1 MKVQRRV
8 FFLYSSPP
16 LQVEN
21 LSGEAFRDDIK
32 DMKLKLM
39 YEFGI
44 SSRGEGDFF
53 QVCKRIYAPEKV
65 TVKHMRKKYG
75 RGSRKLATNSMNQYS
90 LKKTFRPQGAN
101 IRHQSMG
108 E

>member
-1 MKVQRRV
+1 M
-8 FFLYSSPP
+8 YSSAIPPP

-21 LSGEAFRDDIK
+21 LSGEAFRDDTK

-39 YEFGI
+39 YKLGI
-44 SSRGEGDFF
+44 SSQGGDFF

-75 RGSRKLATNSMNQYS
+75 RGSRKLATNSMYQYS

-101 IRHQSMG
+101 VQHQSMG